1 MSKSVFLLIG
11 FFCFVN
17 KYSAAQFRSAPT
29 TISTPRGNVTVN
41 TMVYAPDRFNYYA
54 PASRKHKFKV
64 VLKNDSSFICKAT
77 IDISDSIP
85 FIKIKED
92 GIKLKIRPA
101 DTKEFIQIDDG
112 IEWRAVITDTS
123 WLFQIATGKINT
135 YSLLAEKDA
144 QLIVAIQKRTGA
156 PIVALTR
163 ENLEPMVNDRPEL
176 LKFIQKG
183 KLLKAIKK
191 YNG

>member
-1 MSKSVFLLIG
+1 MKKTILFLVLLIG
-11 FFCFVN
+11 VFA

-64 VLKNDSSFICKAT
+64 VLKNDSSFICKTT

-92 GIKLKIRPA
+92 GMKLKIRPA
-101 DTKEFIQIDDG
+101 DTKEFIRIDDG

-123 WLFQIATGKINT
+123 WLFQIAIGKIST
-135 YSLLAEKDA
+135 YSLLAEEDA
-144 QLIVAIQKRTGA
+144 QLIVAIQKRTGS

-163 ENLEPMVNDRPEL
+163 ENLELMVSDRPEL

-183 KLLKAIKK
+183 KLLKAIKR
-191 YNG
+191 YNE

>member
-1 MSKSVFLLIG
+1 MKKAILFLLLLIG
-11 FFCFVN
+11 VFA
-17 KYSAAQFRSAPT
+17 KYSKAQFRSAPT

-64 VLKNDSSFICKAT
+64 VLKNDSSFICKTT

-92 GIKLKIRPA
+92 GKKIKIYPA
-101 DTKEFIQIDDG
+101 DTKEFVRING
-112 IEWRAVITDTS
+112 EEKWAAVITDTS
-123 WLFQIATGKINT
+123 WLFQIEIARINT
-135 YSLLAEKDA
+135 YSLFAEEDA
-144 QLIVAIQKRTGA
+144 QLIVAIQKGNGT

-163 ENLEPMVNDRPEL
+163 ENLEAMVNDQPEL

-183 KLLKAIKK
+183 KLLKAIRR
-191 YNG
+191 YNE